1 MLPSILSLVIEIK
14 IKSSQN
20 TEQKCSIPKC
30 KQRRNLAIN
39 RVLSCKLNNYL
50 GGYCVR
56 SQQFATSGEHGMIN
70 SFKFESLK
78 ATSFYTQAEKFNYTS
93 LFFHLTFTRIIQD
106 MKVNLQI
113 LFRIFCKYSLI
124 QVSRGIFLV
133 KLFLLNSDRIAMVYS
148 QYRYD
153 RPASWSP

>member
-14 IKSSQN
+14 IKSSQK

-50 GGYCVR
+50 GGVR

-78 ATSFYTQAEKFNYTS
+78 ATSFYTQAEKFNYSS

-133 KLFLLNSDRIAMVYS
+133 KLFLLNSETSEGRG
-148 QYRYD
+148 Q
-153 RPASWSP
+153 